1 MCLASERVL
10 RRAAQCSF
18 LFLQEACPARGRL
31 RPSANARASF
41 TDGSGPQGCIQP
53 WTPAAPEPKLCGLA
67 WNLSTSPGKS
77 PLRGGQGSPLLSP
90 ATTLPCC
97 GPAPSKPPAS
107 PGRQRGLGPQL
118 SPLGPPSP
126 STPTGGE
133 RKLLRGPP
141 RPLLAL
147 PAPPGRSQ
155 FSCPLPPGTR
165 DPQRAGGDGKGLQS
179 GAPGRPAGKL
189 WCSPDSAEGLLRW
202 VGGGGLTRAPT
213 PHPELL
219 VLVT

>member
-1 MCLASERVL
+1 MCLASEHVL

-18 LFLQEACPARGRL
+18 LFLQEACPTRGRL

-118 SPLGPPSP
+118 SPLGPPSL

-141 RPLLAL
+141 RPSLSTSCSPRQEPVLLSFV
-147 PAPPGRSQ
+147 PWNPGPSESRR
-155 FSCPLPPGTR
+155 GWE
-165 DPQRAGGDGKGLQS
+165 
-179 GAPGRPAGKL
+179 GAPVRGARKARRE
-189 WCSPDSAEGLLRW
+189 A
-202 VGGGGLTRAPT
+202 
-213 PHPELL
+213 L
-219 VLVT
+219 VQP